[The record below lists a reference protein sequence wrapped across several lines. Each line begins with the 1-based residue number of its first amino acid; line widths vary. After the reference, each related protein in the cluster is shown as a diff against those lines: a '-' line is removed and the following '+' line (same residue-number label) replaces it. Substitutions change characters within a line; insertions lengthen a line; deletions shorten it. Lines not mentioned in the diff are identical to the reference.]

1 LRFGFSPSGDV
12 LVLLGLYGFRARPV
26 TLAVSVPLSFVLLAK
41 PREQCIRL
49 RHLRAHVRL
58 IERPRARRH
67 TEREIVRRWAE
78 VGGHPG
84 IA

>member
-41 PREQCIRL
+41 PREQCIGC
-49 RHLRAHVRL
+49 VTF
-58 IERPRARRH
+58 EP
-67 TEREIVRRWAE
+67 TC
-78 VGGHPG
+78 G
-84 IA
+84 